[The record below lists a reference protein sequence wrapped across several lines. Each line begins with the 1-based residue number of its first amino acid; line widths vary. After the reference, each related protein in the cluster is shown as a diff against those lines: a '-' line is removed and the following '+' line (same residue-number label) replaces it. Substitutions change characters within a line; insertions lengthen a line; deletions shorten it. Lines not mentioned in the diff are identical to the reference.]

1 MELTKDQ
8 KITLL
13 TNLIRV
19 RELDEWFIAALMS
32 GKLPLFYHST
42 QVQEAVGV
50 GGCTFLEDGDCV
62 YATHRGHG
70 ISKLLPRGVSIE
82 SILAEHF
89 GKVTGN
95 CGGASGWHPVAPE
108 KGFPM
113 YTALIAENLGLA
125 AGTALGHKLDGKGRV
140 VVSFEGDSAAAKAE
154 FHEAITFAAV
164 NKLPMV
170 IVIENNEMGQH
181 TPIETYLVSKDVAN
195 YAKGIGIPGEIVDG
209 QDVIAVH
216 NAVQAAVAR
225 ARAGEGPSL
234 IECKTYR
241 LRPHSEGGP
250 DVSMDQPRSK
260 DEAARWLRDKDPVKL
275 FSAQLIAE
283 KILTEADI
291 DRITQEAKD
300 EIEEALKLAEAA
312 PTIPSFEHLQ
322 SLLFAD

>member
-1 MELTKDQ
+1 MDLTNDQ
-8 KITLL
+8 KIELYTHLV
-13 TNLIRV
+13 RV
-19 RELDEWFIAALMS
+19 RELDEWFINALMT

-50 GGCTFLEDGDCV
+50 GGCTFLEDGDSV

-70 ISKLLPRGVSIE
+70 ISKLLPRGVTIE
-82 SILAEHF
+82 SIIAEHY

-95 CGGASGWHPVAPE
+95 SGGASGWHPCAPE

-125 AGTALGHKLDGKGRV
+125 AGTALAAKLDGKQRV
-140 VVSFEGDSAAAKAE
+140 VVAFEGDSAAAKAE
-154 FHEAITFAAV
+154 FHEALNFAAA
-164 NKLPMV
+164 NRLPMIV
-170 IVIENNEMGQH
+170 VIENNEMGQH
-181 TPIETYLVSKDVAN
+181 TPSSTYLVNKDIADFAPG
-195 YAKGIGIPGEIVDG
+195 YGIPGVVVDG

-216 NAVQAAVAR
+216 DAVQIAVAR

-241 LRPHSEGGP
+241 LRGHSEGGP

-260 DEAARWLRDKDPVKL
+260 EEAERWLRDKDPIKL
-275 FSAQLIAE
+275 FGAKLLDE
-283 KILTEADI
+283 KVLNEADI
-291 DRITQEAKD
+291 DRIVQAARD
-300 EIEEALKLAEAA
+300 EIEEASELADKA
-312 PTIPSFEHLQ
+312 PVIPSFDHLQ